1 MQALTDYTGENATL
15 VGITRPLTIKQEPNK
30 VIEVEEIWQFQVRC
44 TTIWIIAKGL
54 SWSSFEKWADHMYN
68 LHDSA
73 TRIAYAQIEADNT
86 GENQMRD
93 KETLEQAFYNW
104 EKKLTHGY
112 GRVEIWVAGAQ
123 HQSAITRAEDI
134 SLLETSVNYYRQAA
148 EKEEDVLLKNI
159 SFGVALELQL
169 IINQIN
175 QLKTP

>member
-1 MQALTDYTGENATL
+1 MQALTD
-15 VGITRPLTIKQEPNK
+15 
-30 VIEVEEIWQFQVRC
+30 
-44 TTIWIIAKGL
+44 
-54 SWSSFEKWADHMYN
+54 
-68 LHDSA
+68 
-73 TRIAYAQIEADNT
+73 NT
-86 GENQMRD
+86 GDNQMSD

-123 HQSAITRAEDI
+123 HQAAITRAEDI

-169 IINQIN
+169 IINQIK